1 MAGVFW
7 LGDDKKLKDVGCIMD
22 KKQSRLHLL
31 EREIRRLE
39 TRIKMLEPRS
49 NRYSWIRVLIFFI
62 GLGLS
67 FVMLVAVGW
76 WLALPLAVITMTAFG
91 IVAYYHGQL
100 DRSVAMHTIWRQIKA
115 MHVSR
120 MKLDWQ
126 HIPDVDPGTLI
137 EGHPFEHDLDIT
149 GKYSLHQLLN
159 TAISHEG
166 SLLLRDWLLNMTP
179 DLATIHKRQELV
191 RELTPL
197 TLFRD
202 KLILKSLLAS
212 SGEPKKLEGKR
223 LLGWLNAQSFTLS
236 VAKMRLLLVG
246 AAVLNILTV
255 LFLILDFLS
264 HWQMLPIWFYCM
276 LVSLVLWRVTKRHR
290 EVLEEATSVHQSFAA
305 LSSIFSYLETYR
317 YGKHQHLKNFCEP
330 FFQDQRYRPSQL
342 LKGIARISAAAM
354 LRKNPFFWL
363 PVNLVMPW
371 GYYCTYRLIEYKKQL
386 AERLPIWLDL
396 WFELEALCSLAA
408 FAYLNPDYHLP
419 SVEPVAQSEAGNTTL
434 FSGKDLGHPLIS
446 DEKKVTNDFT
456 INELGEVIIITGSNM
471 AGKSTF
477 LRTLGVNLC
486 LAYAGGPVNA
496 SLLQTSLFRL
506 FTCIRVTDSVV
517 DGYSYFYAEVR
528 RLRALLD
535 ALAEPD
541 QLPVFF
547 LVDEIFRG
555 TNNRERLIGGRSYV
569 RAVVGRNCIGAIS
582 THDLEL
588 VKLADIVPQVKN
600 YHFREEVIDSRL
612 VFDYILRPGPCPTT
626 NALKIMHMEGLPV
639 EELPDYS

>member
-1 MAGVFW
+1 MNR
-7 LGDDKKLKDVGCIMD
+7 
-22 KKQSRLHLL
+22 KQSRLRLL

-39 TRIKMLEPRS
+39 TRIRTLEPRS

-67 FVMLVAVGW
+67 FVMLVTVGW
-76 WLALPLAVITMTAFG
+76 WLALPLAVITMVAFG
-91 IVAYYHGQL
+91 IVAYYHGRL

-115 MHVSR
+115 MHVAR

-126 HIPDVDPGTLI
+126 HIPDAYSDTST
-137 EGHPFEHDLDIT
+137 EGHPFEYDLDIT

-159 TAISHEG
+159 TAISCEG
-166 SLLLRDWLLNMTP
+166 SLLLRDWLLNRIP
-179 DLATIHKRQELV
+179 DLATIRKRQELV

-212 SGEPKKLEGKR
+212 SGEPKKLQGKR
-223 LLGWLNAQSFTLS
+223 LLAWLNAQTSTPSL
-236 VAKMRLLLVG
+236 ARMRLLLVG
-246 AAVLNILTV
+246 AAVLNLLTV
-255 LFLILDFLS
+255 LFLILDLLS
-264 HWQMLPIWFYCM
+264 HWQMQPIWFYCI
-276 LVSLVLWRVTKRHR
+276 LVSLVLWEVTKRHR
-290 EVLEEATSVHQSFAA
+290 EVLEHVSYVHHDFAT
-305 LSSIFSYLETYR
+305 LNGIFSYLETYR
-317 YGKHQHLKNFCEP
+317 YGKHQHLKDFCKP

-342 LKGIARISAAAM
+342 LKRTARITAAAM

-363 PVNLVMPW
+363 PINLVTPW
-371 GYYCTYRLIEYKKQL
+371 DYYCAYRLIEYQKQL
-386 AERLPIWLDL
+386 AERLPIWLDS
-396 WFELEALCSLAA
+396 WFELEALCSLAS

-419 SVEPVAQSEAGNTTL
+419 DVEPMAQSEARNTIL
-434 FSGKDLGHPLIS
+434 FSGKNLGHPLIP

-496 SLLQTSLFRL
+496 NVLQASLFRL
-506 FTCIRVTDSVV
+506 FTCIRVTDSVI
-517 DGYSYFYAEVR
+517 DGYSYFYAEVK

-555 TNNRERLIGGRSYV
+555 TNNRERLIGGRSYMRV
-569 RAVVGRNCIGAIS
+569 VVGRNCIGAIS

-588 VKLADIVPQVKN
+588 AKLAEIVPQVKN
-600 YHFREEVIDSRL
+600 YHFREEVIDGRL
-612 VFDYILRPGPCPTT
+612 VFDYVLRPGPCPTT
-626 NALKIMHMEGLPV
+626 NALKIMQMEGLPV
-639 EELPDYS
+639 EE

>member
-1 MAGVFW
+1 VNR
-7 LGDDKKLKDVGCIMD
+7 
-22 KKQSRLHLL
+22 KQSRLHLL

-39 TRIKMLEPRS
+39 TRIRTLEPRS

-76 WLALPLAVITMTAFG
+76 WLALPLAVITMVTFG
-91 IVAYYHGQL
+91 IVAYYHGRL
-100 DRSVAMHTIWRQIKA
+100 DRSVAMYTIWQHIKA
-115 MHVSR
+115 MHVAR

-126 HIPDVDPGTLI
+126 HIPDAYSEALH
-137 EGHPFEHDLDIT
+137 ERHPFEYDLDIT
-149 GKYSLHQLLN
+149 GKRSIHQLLN
-159 TAISHEG
+159 TAISCEG
-166 SLLLRDWLLNMTP
+166 SLLLRDWLLNLTP
-179 DLATIHKRQELV
+179 DLATIRKRQELV
-191 RELTPL
+191 CELTPL

-212 SGEPKKLEGKR
+212 SGATKKLEGKW
-223 LLGWLNAQSFTLS
+223 LLAWLNAQSSTPS
-236 VAKMRLLLVG
+236 VFQMRLLLLG
-246 AAVLNILTV
+246 ASVLNILTV

-264 HWQMLPIWFYCM
+264 HWQMSPIWFYCV
-276 LVSLVLWRVTKRHR
+276 LASLVLWRFTGSHR
-290 EVLEEATSVHQSFAA
+290 EILEDADYVHHNFAT

-317 YGKHQHLKNFCEP
+317 YGKHRHLKNFCEL
-330 FFQDQRYRPSQL
+330 FFQDQRHGPSQL
-342 LKGIARISAAAM
+342 LKGTARITAAAM

-363 PVNLVMPW
+363 PINLVMPW

-386 AERLPIWLDL
+386 TELLPSWLDR
-396 WFELEALCSLAA
+396 WFELEALCSLAS

-419 SVEPVAQSEAGNTTL
+419 EVESMAQSEAGNATL
-434 FSGKDLGHPLIS
+434 FSGKDLGHPLIP

-456 INELGEVIIITGSNM
+456 INELGEGIIITGSNM

-477 LRTLGVNLC
+477 LRTLGVNLS
-486 LAYAGGPVNA
+486 LAYAGGLVNA
-496 SLLQTSLFRL
+496 SMLRTSLFRL

-517 DGYSYFYAEVR
+517 DGYSYFYAEVK

-547 LVDEIFRG
+547 LVDEIFKG

-569 RAVVGRNCIGAIS
+569 RAVVGRNCVGAIS

-600 YHFREEVIDSRL
+600 YHFREEVIDGRL
-612 VFDYILRPGPCPTT
+612 VFDYLLRLGPCPTT
-626 NALKIMHMEGLPV
+626 NALKIMQIEGLPV
-639 EELPDYS
+639 EELPDL

>member
-1 MAGVFW
+1 MNR
-7 LGDDKKLKDVGCIMD
+7 
-22 KKQSRLHLL
+22 KQSRLRLL

-39 TRIKMLEPRS
+39 TRIRTLEPRS

-67 FVMLVAVGW
+67 FVMFIAVGW

-91 IVAYYHGQL
+91 IVAYYHGRL
-100 DRSVAMHTIWRQIKA
+100 DRSVAIHTIWRHIKTVHIA
-115 MHVSR
+115 R

-126 HIPDVDPGTLI
+126 HIPDAYSDTST
-137 EGHPFEHDLDIT
+137 EGHPFEYDLDIT
-149 GKYSLHQLLN
+149 GKHSLHQLLN

-166 SLLLRDWLLNMTP
+166 SLLLRDWLLNRTP
-179 DLATIHKRQELV
+179 DLATIHQRQELV

-212 SGEPKKLEGKR
+212 SGEPKKLEGTR
-223 LLGWLNAQSFTLS
+223 LLGWLNAQASIPS
-236 VAKMRLLLVG
+236 AARMRLLLVG
-246 AAVLNILTV
+246 ATVLNVLTV
-255 LFLILDFLS
+255 LSLILDLLS
-264 HWQMLPIWFYCM
+264 HWRMPPIWFYCI
-276 LVSLVLWRVTKRHR
+276 LVSLVLWEVTKRYH
-290 EVLEEATSVHQSFAA
+290 EVLEHASYVHHDFAT
-305 LSSIFSYLETYR
+305 LNGIFSYLETYR

-330 FFQDQRYRPSQL
+330 FFQNQRWRPSQL
-342 LKGIARISAAAM
+342 LKRTARITAAAM

-363 PVNLVMPW
+363 PINLVIPW

-386 AERLPIWLDL
+386 AECLPIWLDR
-396 WFELEALCSLAA
+396 WFELEALCSLAS

-419 SVEPVAQSEAGNTTL
+419 HVEPMAQSEACNTIL
-434 FSGKDLGHPLIS
+434 FSGKNLGHPLIP

-477 LRTLGVNLC
+477 LRTLGINLC

-496 SLLQTSLFRL
+496 NMLQTSLFRL
-506 FTCIRVTDSVV
+506 FACIRVTDSVV
-517 DGYSYFYAEVR
+517 EGYSYFYAEVK

-555 TNNRERLIGGRSYV
+555 TNNRERLIGGRSYM
-569 RAVVGRNCIGAIS
+569 RAIVGRNCIGAIS

-588 VKLADIVPQVKN
+588 AKLAEIVSQIKN

-612 VFDYILRPGPCPTT
+612 VFDYVLRPGPCPTT
-626 NALKIMHMEGLPV
+626 NALKIMQIEGLPV
-639 EELPDYS
+639 EE

>member
-1 MAGVFW
+1 MN
-7 LGDDKKLKDVGCIMD
+7 
-22 KKQSRLHLL
+22 KKQSRLRLL

-67 FVMLVAVGW
+67 FVIWIAVGW

-91 IVAYYHGQL
+91 IIAYYHGRL
-100 DRSVAMHTIWRQIKA
+100 ERSVAMYTLWRHIKA
-115 MHVSR
+115 VQIAR

-126 HIPDVDPGTLI
+126 HIPDAYAGPLR
-137 EGHPFEHDLDIT
+137 EGHPFEYDLDIT
-149 GKYSLHQLLN
+149 GKCSVHQLLN
-159 TAISHEG
+159 TAISREG
-166 SLLLRDWLLNMTP
+166 SLLLCDWLLNLTP
-179 DLATIHKRQELV
+179 DLATIRKRQELV

-202 KLILKSLLAS
+202 KLMLKSLLAS
-212 SGEPKKLEGKR
+212 SGETKKLEGKW
-223 LLGWLNAQSFTLS
+223 LLEWLHVQSSTPS
-236 VAKMRLLLVG
+236 VFQMRLLLLG
-246 AAVLNILTV
+246 ASILNILTV
-255 LFLILDFLS
+255 LFLILDLIS
-264 HWQMLPIWFYCM
+264 HWQMQPVWLYCA
-276 LVSLVLWRVTKRHR
+276 LASLVLWRITRNQRQILEDADFVHR
-290 EVLEEATSVHQSFAA
+290 SFAT

-330 FFQDQRYRPSQL
+330 FLHKQRRGPSQL
-342 LKGIARISAAAM
+342 LKGTARITAAAM
-354 LRKNPFFWL
+354 LRQNPFFWL
-363 PVNLVMPW
+363 PVNLVIPW
-371 GYYCTYRLIEYKKQL
+371 GYYCAYYLVEYKKQL
-386 AERLPIWLDL
+386 ADRLPVWLNS
-396 WFELEALCSLAA
+396 WFELEALCSLAS
-408 FAYLNPDYHLP
+408 FAHLNPDYQLP
-419 SVEPVAQSEAGNTTL
+419 NVEPVAQSESGNGIL
-434 FSGKDLGHPLIS
+434 FRGKNLGHPLIP

-456 INELGEVIIITGSNM
+456 INELGEGIIITGSNM

-496 SLLQTSLFRL
+496 SMLQTSLFRL

-517 DGYSYFYAEVR
+517 DGYSYFYAEVK

-569 RAVVGRNCIGAIS
+569 RALVGRNCVGAIS

-588 VKLADIVPQVKN
+588 VKLADGMAQVKN
-600 YHFREEVIDSRL
+600 YHFREEVIDGRL

-626 NALKIMHMEGLPV
+626 NALKIMQMEGLPV
-639 EELPDYS
+639 EESPEL